1 MKHEKKLLPFKLE
14 NYCKK
19 EFLTD
24 SPEPSTSSVVSFSG
38 MIQ

>member
-1 MKHEKKLLPFKLE
+1 MKNEKERLFQE
-14 NYCKK
+14 TYCKK

-24 SPEPSTSSVVSFSG
+24 LPEPSTSSVVSFSG